1 MFSALI
7 TGTSGNAGQYSQRTG
22 KVDRIIIHH
31 CASTSLFAVL
41 DMMKYGTREVS
52 ANYVIGNEGEIIGVV
67 PEEYRAWT
75 SGSAS
80 WDGRA
85 ITFEIVNE
93 TGAPDWRISDKAM
106 AAVSRMLADI
116 STRYGFELSRETV
129 ITHQELY
136 TIHGASYAT
145 ACPGPYLQQRIN
157 DLITA
162 AALPAEP
169 EPEDDMTKPLLAQKL
184 DDGPMHTLG
193 VMIDPDGTVT
203 ALDIGQWEFWR
214 DRVKCVPVECKNPGH
229 WEYLMVVMAERRKRA
244 GVKLSEADLQHLTD
258 AVREAV
264 GDKQISAADVAAQ
277 LQVTVK
283 P

>member
-1 MFSALI
+1 MFSDLI
-7 TGTSGNAGQYSQRTG
+7 TGTSGNAGQYSKRTG

-52 ANYVIGNEGEIIGVV
+52 ANYVIGNDGEIIGVV

-85 ITFEIVNE
+85 ITVEIVNE
-93 TGAPDWRISDKAM
+93 TGAPGWRVSDKAM
-106 AAVSRMLADI
+106 AAVSRLLADI
-116 STRYGFELSRETV
+116 STRYGFELNRDTV

-145 ACPGPYLQQRIN
+145 ACPGPYLQPRID

-162 AALPAEP
+162 ATAQPTQ
-169 EPEDDMTKPLLAQKL
+169 EPEDDMSKPMLAMKL
-184 DDGPMHTLG
+184 DHGPMHTLG
-193 VMIDPDGTVT
+193 VMIEPDGTVVG
-203 ALDIGQWEFWR
+203 LDKAQWEFWR
-214 DRVKCVPVECKNPGH
+214 DRAKITPIECKNPGH
-229 WEYLMVVMAERRKRA
+229 WEYLMGVMAKRRERA
-244 GVKLSEADLQHLTD
+244 GVTLSEADLQRLTD
-258 AVREAV
+258 AVRDAV
-264 GDKQISAADVAAQ
+264 DGGQVTAAEVAAQ
-277 LQVTVK
+277 LQITVK
-283 P
+283 G